1 MAALVDE
8 SQMKTIEE
16 YVESARQEGG
26 DIFQPDINLPSGG
39 YFYKPTLITNV
50 STVSRVVQEE
60 IFGPI
65 AVAMPFRTAKEAINL
80 GNNTCYGLGSSVW
93 SNSLPK
99 TLEVAI
105 TLKAGAVWV
114 NCHNQF
120 DAAAGFGGY
129 KVGILNLILLDFF
142 NIFMI
147 YRFFYLKGRNNT
159 EMHIIFVKDSFA
171 ILKIFHLSIG

>member
-26 DIFQPDINLPSGG
+26 DVFQPDINLPNGG

-129 KVGILNLILLDFF
+129 KVSFWSNRNFRAID
-142 NIFMI
+142 
-147 YRFFYLKGRNNT
+147 YLET
-159 EMHIIFVKDSFA
+159 EFSDSCIIRAVIIFGVISVSNHQDFSNFFQKLF
-171 ILKIFHLSIG
+171 